1 MSESLSE
8 QECAHAPCGCPAETG
23 SDYCSPQCEKSAGRA
38 ETDCNCGH
46 ADCRA
51 EA

>member
-1 MSESLSE
+1 MKNPLTEK
-8 QECAHAPCGCPAETG
+8 ECAHAPCQCPAETG
-23 SDYCSPQCEKSAGRA
+23 SDFCSPQCEKAAGSG

-46 ADCRA
+46 PDCRA